1 MYFIPCAS
9 LVNRTAEV
17 RIDSDLEFIE
27 DWPPIASSYYR
38 FQAMRFKTTAF
49 QATTAILTN

>member
-1 MYFIPCAS
+1 
-9 LVNRTAEV
+9 VNRTAEV